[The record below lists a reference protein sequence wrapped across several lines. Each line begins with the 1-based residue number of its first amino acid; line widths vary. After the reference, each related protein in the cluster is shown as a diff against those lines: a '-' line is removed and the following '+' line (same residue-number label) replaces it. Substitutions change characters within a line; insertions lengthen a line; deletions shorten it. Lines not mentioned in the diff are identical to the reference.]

1 MEELVS
7 AQNSARKMALYS
19 ARDELDLLPE
29 EDLEEDEC
37 FGLTGVAIDDFDQ
50 EESSVSIEDT
60 R

>member
-1 MEELVS
+1 MS

-37 FGLTGVAIDDFDQ
+37 FGLTGVVIDHFDQ
-50 EESSVSIEDT
+50 DESSISIKDT
-60 R
+60 SKNQL

>member
-1 MEELVS
+1 MS